1 MPSNSEHSSPLAVE
15 YARSLLELANERHQA
30 REIGQELDHL
40 RDVLARD
47 PEFREFLANPGIS
60 SVHRGQTI
68 ERVFSGRASEL
79 LYNFLRVA
87 NEKGRLGMLDQI
99 ALAYDQ
105 LLDEQLG
112 NVEVDV
118 TSAQPLNAEQVAQ
131 IGRRISNALGK
142 TAIVH
147 QTVDDSIIGG
157 LVVKVGDRVLDA
169 SVRQQLNAMRDQL
182 LSGAQRVSSNG
193 MSVTA

>member
-1 MPSNSEHSSPLAVE
+1 MSANTEHSSPLSVS

-30 REIGQELDHL
+30 REIGQELEHL
-40 RDVLARD
+40 RDVMSRD
-47 PEFREFLANPGIS
+47 PDFKEFLANPGIS
-60 SVHRGQTI
+60 SVQRGEAI

-79 LYNFLRVA
+79 FYNFLRVA

-99 ALAYDQ
+99 ASAYDQ

-131 IGRRISNALGK
+131 IGRRISDALGK

-169 SVRQQLNAMRDQL
+169 SVRQQLNAMRQQL
-182 LSGAQRVSSNG
+182 LSGAQRASASG
-193 MSVTA
+193 SI